1 MLFACLD
8 ETQGREGIHGDFF
21 EIGVHHGRSAV
32 FLASMLRAPGESLG
46 VCDLFGSQA
55 GNVSRSGAGDRA
67 IFEANLRR
75 AAGTQS
81 NVRVFQQSSSTL
93 RPADIGSS
101 YRFVHIDGGHN
112 ADEALG
118 DLRLAAEVTVPGGII
133 ALDDA
138 INPVWPGVAEGL
150 MCFLRERADYCVAL
164 LGFNK
169 AILCRR
175 DVANMYVTPCESEGV
190 RSGYGLT
197 YPWHLKQLP
206 LAGFS
211 ARIFFVPSYVSTS
224 SMGARLH
231 RLYYANQWTRSPNL
245 QARLEAPPR
254 ATKRLTAGCCRR
266 LDEPQ
271 RAAGGAGCSGT

>member
-1 MLFACLD
+1 M
-8 ETQGREGIHGDFF
+8 
-21 EIGVHHGRSAV
+21 
-32 FLASMLRAPGESLG
+32 
-46 VCDLFGSQA
+46 
-55 GNVSRSGAGDRA
+55 
-67 IFEANLRR
+67 
-75 AAGTQS
+75 
-81 NVRVFQQSSSTL
+81 
-93 RPADIGSS
+93 
-101 YRFVHIDGGHN
+101 HIDGGHN

-190 RSGYGLT
+190 RNGYGLT

-231 RLYYANQWTRSPNL
+231 RLYYANQWTRESDL

-266 LDEPQ
+266 LD
-271 RAAGGAGCSGT
+271 GGCATCSRWSWSLGNLIGGEGGIRTPVPVTRQDAFEAPPLRPLRYLSVINTSGQNPARPPLLGESFRPPPPPPRVVST